1 MNHNDPSDGVDPEML
16 KHVHLVS
23 NFNYPISAQI
33 QVDTIVDWLLA
44 APSIATSV
52 KPMVW
57 TFLDPPPKDGVSMLV
72 WQPLAKMGTEF
83 SSDGYIW
90 ADAEQAFS
98 SHSKGYT
105 LEVYMHRCGYR
116 YPEQVATHQRRRYR
130 LLPGPNVNPS
140 SPSPDPALWIVHY
153 SQAEPTQH
161 IPVSRIPVTP
171 NVHAMMAQR
180 KYFQQH
186 GQLVRKDFMLHD
198 RNSWPEVKLP
208 SSNVGTQAS
217 AYPNNIISHLH
228 RQHVGHSQ
236 ARAAATNQGTAGPS
250 PAKRARRQPPN
261 AAEADVATDQATVD
275 VKPTIYDLE
284 DVSRGDLLDLLTPR
298 EISAMRYKQHH
309 EWLGEVFRSPYDTQQ
324 IIPGE
329 LGLGRKGEL
338 EVLTKA
344 FFNAP
349 TEIASH
355 KSGRVPPAR
364 IGRME
369 DGKADEFAK
378 LANARIAEINTEIEK
393 MKRQH
398 TKRMA
403 KLARGSEL
411 REAERMLRT
420 GHTNSVDS
428 RSNGGT
434 DPKAPDAD
442 DNKVS
447 VIQSKVEAT
456 LGKEIRKIKDAECI
470 QKGGLQEKAE
480 GSEDA
485 SQGYDFGDQ
494 AADLSGEIPAFPT
507 PQDPISSM
515 EHTPGLTAE
524 PPAASTI
531 ASEPVKGDEE
541 AEGADVAMGGMQEA
555 PPAGEGEVE
564 DWVVVDKEGDKLD
577 ASNEELSDLDAFAN
591 DATLGSTVETSGEKL
606 GRTAADLP
614 DFTAAAEG
622 ELDTG
627 FAPNDFAEDVDF
639 GNLDTAGEALSG
651 YGIDDNMGMDD
662 SGDLGLD
669 DTAEESMNYVRHFNG
684 LFDTR
689 LIDFCGAPD
698 RYVLQLPS
706 ISGVDSKTT
715 VQWRQSLPEFHNPS
729 TLSPSVFVA
738 LPHKEHG
745 CRETSKIGAAAPRD
759 SSSVAYMPPT
769 PLPPAELL
777 FAK

>member
-1 MNHNDPSDGVDPEML
+1 MNHNDPSDGVDPEMPQL

-275 VKPTIYDLE
+275 MKPTIYDLE

-420 GHTNSVDS
+420 GHTNPVDS

-442 DNKVS
+442 DSKVS

-591 DATLGSTVETSGEKL
+591 DATLGSTVETSAEKL

-669 DTAEESMNYVRHFNG
+669 DTAEESMDYFRHFNG

-689 LIDFCGAPD
+689 LIDFCVASD

-729 TLSPSVFVA
+729 TLSPSVFEA
-738 LPHKEHG
+738 FGHKEHG
-745 CRETSKIGAAAPRD
+745 WLQSNKYDWCCRSP
-759 SSSVAYMPPT
+759 
-769 PLPPAELL
+769 
-777 FAK
+777 